1 MRNPQSPAADGGM
14 SSVANALRL
23 LDLLEEDS
31 QLRVVDVA
39 RRLDVGNSTAH
50 RLLVTLR
57 ECGYLRQDGSSP
69 RYTVGPAALRLAR
82 RINTEQALKRAAT
95 PHLEALCAAVNE
107 TVNLEILVGADV
119 LFIASAEDRHR
130 LRVAQQAGLRSPA
143 YANAGGKV
151 LLAALTDDEVRE
163 LLRESMNPRT
173 TRTVIDIDELI
184 GLLVPVRDLG
194 HATNL
199 GEADEG
205 VHAIAVGVPDTDG
218 SLLAAVA
225 IAAPAG
231 RFPGSRM
238 KSVLPSLRSTAAA
251 IAQSYAGSR
260 RRGPN
265 GASSTSSRSIDATA
279 RHHT

>member
-1 MRNPQSPAADGGM
+1 MRNPQRPAADGGM

-31 QLRVVDVA
+31 RLRVVDVA

-57 ECGYLRQDGSSP
+57 ECGYLRQEGSSP
-69 RYTVGPAALRLAR
+69 RYTVGPAVLRLAR

-95 PHLEALCAAVNE
+95 PHLETLCAAVNE
-107 TVNLEILVGADV
+107 TVNLEILVGTDV
-119 LFIASAEDRHR
+119 LFVASAEDRHR

-143 YANAGGKV
+143 HANAGGKV
-151 LLAALTDDEVRE
+151 LLAALTDDEIRE
-163 LLRESMNPRT
+163 LIREMSPQTART
-173 TRTVIDIDELI
+173 IVDVDELI
-184 GLLVPVRDLG
+184 ATLASVRDLG

-218 SLLAAVA
+218 TLLAAVA
-225 IAAPAG
+225 VAAPAA
-231 RFPGSRM
+231 RFPCARM
-238 KSVLPSLRSTAAA
+238 TSILPSLRSTAEA
-251 IAQSYAGSR
+251 IAQSYGGPHR
-260 RRGPN
+260 RV
-265 GASSTSSRSIDATA
+265 
-279 RHHT
+279 